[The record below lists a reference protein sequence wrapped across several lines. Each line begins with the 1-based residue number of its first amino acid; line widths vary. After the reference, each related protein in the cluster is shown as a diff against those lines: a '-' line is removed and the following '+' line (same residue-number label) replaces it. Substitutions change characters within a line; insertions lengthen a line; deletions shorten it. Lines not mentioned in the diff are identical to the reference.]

1 MRVYRRFLLFVV
13 CLLGP
18 FFVYSSPKREMRGAW
33 IATVANID
41 WPSNKNSNSEI
52 QKQEMILLLDSLRN
66 NGINAVI
73 FQCRPTSDALYKS
86 ELEPWSEWL
95 TGEQGK
101 APSDVHF
108 DPLQFVIEEAHKR
121 CMEVHAWINPYRV
134 TNTPDAKLSKDHIY
148 YKKPHL
154 FRSYGEKI
162 YFDPGLKETEDHLI
176 MVLKDMVRRYDVDA
190 LHLDDYFYPYPVAGK
205 DFPDEET
212 FKNNPKGFKNKA
224 DWRRDNVN
232 QTVRRIHEMLLE
244 EKPWVQFG
252 ISPFGVW
259 RNKAND
265 ADGSATQAGVT
276 NYDHLYAD
284 VLLWAKEGWID
295 YIAPQLYWEIGKKV
309 ADYEVLSLWWRKHIP
324 ATCDLYYGLYASG
337 LEVNKT
343 EAWKKPNEVVR
354 QLNYNKE
361 CSINVEGVLFYSTHY
376 FLKTPQGLL
385 DSLKKS
391 HFTHHSL
398 PPEMRRGDE
407 AFSPLNLRIE
417 SDTLKW
423 DPVISEGG
431 DVISYYVVYA
441 FPDTTE
447 CDFEDVRFLV
457 NCQTEPTYRIDSA
470 RISKDCHY
478 NFTVTAVN
486 RFRKESEPSQF
497 VEYSR
502 PYSKTEDIHETLV
515 AIDGEDEKKE
525 VGEDKKSKK
534 EKKKRA
540 KKRRNRRK

>member
-1 MRVYRRFLLFVV
+1 MRICGRFLLLIV
-13 CLLGP
+13 CLLSP
-18 FFVYSSPKREMRGAW
+18 VLVYSSPKREMRGAW

-41 WPSNKNSNSEI
+41 WPSNKNSNSEV

-86 ELEPWSEWL
+86 EIEPWSEWL

-101 APSDVHF
+101 APSDIHF
-108 DPLQFVIEEAHKR
+108 DPLQFVIDEAHRR

-134 TNTPDAKLSKDHIY
+134 TNTPDAKLAQGHIY
-148 YKKPHL
+148 FKKPHL
-154 FRSYGEKI
+154 FRLYGEKI

-212 FKNNPKGFKNKA
+212 FRKNPKGFKNKA

-232 QTVRRIHEMLLE
+232 QTVRRIHEMLQE

-259 RNKAND
+259 RNQTKD

-324 ATCDLYYGLYASG
+324 TTCNLYFGLYASG

-343 EAWKKPNEVVR
+343 AAWKKPNEVVR

-391 HFTHHSL
+391 HFAYLAL

-407 AFSPLNLRIE
+407 AFSPLNVRIE

-423 DPVISEGG
+423 DPVISEEG

-441 FPDTTE
+441 FPDTAE

-457 NCQTEPTYRIDSA
+457 NCQTEPNYWIDSA
-470 RISKDCHY
+470 RFSKDCRY

-497 VEYSR
+497 VEYS
-502 PYSKTEDIHETLV
+502 PFYKMDEIHETLV
-515 AIDGEDEKKE
+515 AIDDEDEIKE
-525 VGEDKKSKK
+525 FEKDKKSKK
-534 EKKKRA
+534 KKKKRI
-540 KKRRNRRK
+540 KKERNRRK